1 MTTEEKIAYERWAH
15 IQEMNLDDVM
25 TAIVDCLALVDA
37 IKNRDY
43 DGIGQLVKTRIDL
56 KAQRIAELRV
66 LDTIVTPWLDQ
77 GEERAN
83 YQMAFAERVETM
95 FRRKED
101 ENQGQLS
108 SNFGGF
114 DLSKVNR
121 AAADLKTAE
130 AEAVAQELEA
140 LRKEAQNQRK

>member
-37 IKNRDY
+37 VKNRDY
-43 DGIGQLVKTRIDL
+43 EGIGQLVKTRIDL

-77 GEERAN
+77 GEERAS

-108 SNFGGF
+108 SNFGG
-114 DLSKVNR
+114 
-121 AAADLKTAE
+121 TC
-130 AEAVAQELEA
+130 
-140 LRKEAQNQRK
+140 